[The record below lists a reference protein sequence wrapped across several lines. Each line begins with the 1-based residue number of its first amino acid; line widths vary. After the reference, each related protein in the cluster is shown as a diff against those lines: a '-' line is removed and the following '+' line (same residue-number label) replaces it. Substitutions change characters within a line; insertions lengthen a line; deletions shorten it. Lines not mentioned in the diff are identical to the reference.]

1 MAHYAF
7 LDTNNIVTEVI
18 IGKDESN
25 FDWERY
31 YGDIRGQLCK
41 RTSYHTI
48 GGVHQTGGTPYRKN
62 YASIGY
68 SYNAEL
74 DAFIPPKTYESWIL
88 NEQTCLWNPP
98 VAMPTDDKKYSW
110 DETSLSWVEIPA
122 LEAPDLET
130 R

>member
-18 IGKDESN
+18 VGRDESN

-41 RTSYHTI
+41 RTSYRTI
-48 GGVHQTGGTPYRKN
+48 GGDHQTGGTPYRKN
-62 YASIGY
+62 YAGVGY

-88 NEQTCLWNPP
+88 NQQTCLWNPP
-98 VAMPTDDKKYSW
+98 VAMPIDDKRYSW
-110 DETSLSWVEIPA
+110 DEATTSWVEIPV
-122 LEAPDLET
+122 LELPDLET